1 MSEPFVEQFMA
12 DFYAES
18 DEHLATLRRVLL
30 VLDDSGGNAPLDDS
44 YASELH
50 RALHTLKGLSGMVG
64 FGALEQVA
72 HAMEDWFRPVLQRG
86 EPASREK
93 LAVAFAGLQ
102 LLERLLNAHR
112 SGTALP
118 DVEDFLARLNESVV
132 TADPAKA
139 PKSKAPRERIEAALA
154 GGSALYRCAFVPSA
168 ALTERGVTVERVRTT
183 LQAAGELLEASPRML
198 PGGVEFHF
206 VVALPAGVEPD
217 IISLEGLTWSEYE
230 PPRASAADPTAIQTT
245 ATQTA
250 DTRALVRVDLARLD
264 ELMRQVGEL
273 VISRSR
279 LDDALRRA
287 TFGDAAGA
295 WESLRDT
302 NVAMERQLRA
312 LREGVTRVRLV
323 PMHETFARL
332 KFAARDLA
340 RELDKHVAIELQ
352 GDQTEIDK
360 LVVDRILEPL
370 LHLVRNAVS
379 HGLETPTERAAVGK
393 TAEGSLL
400 LRATAAGDRVSI
412 EVADDGRGIDLEVVT
427 RRAHAA
433 GLLGANEHVTEE
445 TLLDVICAPGFS
457 TRDAADRAS
466 GRGIGMAVVRST
478 VKELGGELTVHNTPG
493 QGTRFQIE
501 LPLTLMIVEALL
513 VSVGPHTL
521 AAPMPAVR
529 EILQV
534 EPGALT
540 RFENN
545 EVIAYR
551 TGVLPLLSLRQ
562 RFGLSAFAGRA
573 HYVLVIGSEA
583 NPIGLMVDKVI
594 GSQEIV
600 IRTIDDPLVAIPGIS
615 GAAELSNGRL
625 VLILEPTSFARHA
638 RRRTQVTG
646 A

>member
-18 DEHLATLRRVLL
+18 DEHLATLRRMLL
-30 VLDDSGGNAPLDDS
+30 VLEDSAGSAPLDEDS
-44 YASELH
+44 AADLH

-64 FGALEQVA
+64 FGSVERVA
-72 HAMEDWFRPVLQRG
+72 HGLEDWFKPILTRG
-86 EPASREK
+86 EAPSREK
-93 LAVAFAGLQ
+93 LATAFAGLQ
-102 LLERLLNAHR
+102 LLERLLTAHR
-112 SGTALP
+112 AGTALP
-118 DVEDFLARLNESVV
+118 SIDDYLANLAAAPS
-132 TADPAKA
+132 TANRPQA
-139 PKSKAPRERIEAALA
+139 KSKAPQQRIDQALA
-154 GGSALYRCAFVPSA
+154 AGRTLYRCSFVPSA
-168 ALTERGVTVERVRTT
+168 ALTERGISVERVRSA

-206 VVALPAGVEPD
+206 VVALPAGSGPEIVP
-217 IISLEGLTWSEYE
+217 LEALNWSPYE
-230 PPRASAADPTAIQTT
+230 SPRALTAEPGASASAS
-245 ATQTA
+245 A

-312 LREGVTRVRLV
+312 LRESVTRVRLV

-340 RELDKHVAIELQ
+340 RELNKHVAIQLQ

-360 LVVDRILEPL
+360 LLVDRILEPL

-379 HGLETPTERAAVGK
+379 HGLETPAERVAAGK
-393 TAEGSLL
+393 STEGSLV
-400 LRATAAGDRVSI
+400 LRATAAGDRVCI
-412 EVADDGRGIDLEVVT
+412 EVADDGRGIDLDVVT
-427 RRAHAA
+427 RRARAV
-433 GLLGANEHVTEE
+433 GLLDANDYVAEE

-478 VKELGGELTVHNTPG
+478 VKELGGDLAVFNTPG
-493 QGTRFQIE
+493 SGTRFQIE

-545 EVIAYR
+545 EVMAYR

-562 RFGLSAFAGRA
+562 RFGLGAITPRV

-583 NPIGLMVDKVI
+583 NPIGLLVDKVI

-600 IRTIDDPLVAIPGIS
+600 IRSIDDPLVAIPGIS

-625 VLILEPTSFARHA
+625 VLILEPTALVRHA
-638 RRRTQVTG
+638 RPQVVRG
-646 A
+646 